1 MIRGITTS
9 LLLAISVCSGDE
21 INSTKSLHQYDRSLA
36 SKTYCPPEKS
46 GRVPTENCNGYVE
59 CVKGVQ
65 GNNRFDCAPGTIF
78 DAAADTCNWPDAVLD
93 CSPYIAYA
101 DGKATD
107 EDLSSTNNYCP
118 AEYTGRAPTSRCSG
132 YVNCVYG
139 EPTSAAECQS
149 LTSFDSKTQMCVA
162 AMTECKLLVE
172 VTEGMSE
179 EMIQMEG
186 EPGAE
191 TEDSLRIVFP
201 RDCSGKFTGKAAIN
215 DCAGYIDCVDGAEIA
230 RYNCTQGT
238 LFDRNIGLC
247 NWKASVFCESS
258 SPSIKP
264 TPAPSTASP
273 TPWDPNNVYYP
284 KWSEG
289 LCVNDGKHPED
300 VDVKYLFSDIE
311 VCCQT
316 YFPTNQECVKITL
329 PPTNAPTPTNS
340 KPKIWYP
347 DYVNNICKKDGKYG
361 PYEQN
366 FFSSYDEC
374 CKFDFM
380 DEVKC
385 MGKKPAIYYANY
397 DTNTCTSDGNP
408 SPYEDKLFMTHQ
420 ECCQYDWIHTETCT
434 SAGDVPV
441 LNSAPVTVVEVD
453 YYPDLVYNKCK
464 CDGKQRDTDQIFSSY
479 DECCK
484 YPWLNKNECMKHSHE
499 CTAQIGGSVPVQN
512 SAPVTVVE
520 VDYYPDLCKNDGNHP
535 DGVLVFTSHQELVPR
550 SWEMYATARMA
561 GEVVVTLNPSN
572 KCDEAWSF
580 GGGPQG
586 CY

>member
-1 MIRGITTS
+1 MIRGITTA

-21 INSTKSLHQYDRSLA
+21 TNSTKSLHQYDRSLA

-101 DGKATD
+101 DWKATD

-118 AEYTGRAPTSRCSG
+118 AEYTGRAPTSGCSG

-149 LTSFDSKTQMCVA
+149 STSFDSKTQMCVA
-162 AMTECKLLVE
+162 GMTECKLLVE

-191 TEDSLRIVFP
+191 PDDRIVFP

-247 NWKASVFCESS
+247 NWRESVFCESS

-264 TPAPSTASP
+264 TPSPSTASP

-289 LCVNDGKHPED
+289 LCVNDGKQPED

-329 PPTNAPTPTNS
+329 PPTNAPTPTNLM
-340 KPKIWYP
+340 PKIWYP

-380 DEVKC
+380 DEDKC
-385 MGKKPAIYYANY
+385 MEKKPAIYYANY

-441 LNSAPVTVVEVD
+441 
-453 YYPDLVYNKCK
+453 
-464 CDGKQRDTDQIFSSY
+464 
-479 DECCK
+479 
-484 YPWLNKNECMKHSHE
+484 
-499 CTAQIGGSVPVQN
+499 QN

-520 VDYYPDLCKNDGNHP
+520 VDYYPDL
-535 DGVLVFTSHQELVPR
+535 
-550 SWEMYATARMA
+550 
-561 GEVVVTLNPSN
+561 
-572 KCDEAWSF
+572 
-580 GGGPQG
+580 
-586 CY
+586 

>member
-1 MIRGITTS
+1 MIRGITTA

-21 INSTKSLHQYDRSLA
+21 TNSTKSLHQYDRSLA

-93 CSPYIAYA
+93 CSPYIANA

-118 AEYTGRAPTSRCSG
+118 AEYTGRAPTSGCSG

-149 LTSFDSKTQMCVA
+149 STSFDSKTQMCVA
-162 AMTECKLLVE
+162 GMTECKLLVE

-191 TEDSLRIVFP
+191 PDDRIVFP

-247 NWKASVFCESS
+247 NWRESVFCESS

-264 TPAPSTASP
+264 TPSPSTASP

-289 LCVNDGKHPED
+289 LCVNDGKQPED

-329 PPTNAPTPTNS
+329 PPTNAPTPTNLM
-340 KPKIWYP
+340 PKIWYP

-380 DEVKC
+380 DEDKC
-385 MGKKPAIYYANY
+385 MEKKPAIYYANY

-420 ECCQYDWIHTETCT
+420 ECCQYDWIYTETCT

-441 LNSAPVTVVEVD
+441 QNSAPVTVVEVD

-499 CTAQIGGSVPVQN
+499 CTAQTVPTPSQ
-512 SAPVTVVE
+512 TVLW
-520 VDYYPDLCKNDGNHP
+520 YPDLNSNRCKNDGNNP
-535 DGVLVFTSHQELVPR
+535 DGVLVFTSHQVCCFRNMLGVLKQCEFN
-550 SWEMYATARMA
+550 SQASMT
-561 GEVVVTLNPSN
+561 T
-572 KCDEAWSF
+572 
-580 GGGPQG
+580 
-586 CY
+586 